1 MPNVLKTV
9 VEFIYLFIYLLCVCV
24 CVCVVV
30 IARRVNL
37 HLFQISVLKKVY
49 ANGRRS
55 NSVGHAG
62 MIEMLVARM
71 LLMMSR
77 QYFCV

>member
-1 MPNVLKTV
+1 M
-9 VEFIYLFIYLLCVCV
+9 CVCV